1 MKKLMVHNAFF
12 RLLAPPIYGVLVYLL
27 ILLINNQVS
36 NIGDIFSGQE
46 VYFCIGLTYLVS
58 ETLRILTLLTS
69 KYKELDNKIILFLI
83 GGIMGSIFITTAFT
97 SAYFNLI
104 LDFTVSQ
111 SQLMIFNLI
120 FGFSSLLYNLLF
132 LSQLYMQKENTRHLK
147 EEKLMTEAV
156 IKQLNQF
163 KHEVNPHLLYGSL
176 ETLITLIHKNTEESE
191 DFIDELS
198 SVYRYILSTRNSEF
212 TLLEEELKVVNS
224 IIYLLN
230 YSHYNAIKIN
240 AALPEEL
247 MHSSIVPG
255 TLTNLIEQIIRSTI
269 INENAPLEINLT
281 HEPEEDYLVIQHQ
294 INDKLNYKEQD
305 VLSTI
310 QETYAIYSELPV
322 IQVRAGDQEFI
333 KIPLPEVMEET
344 LNSNSVTVNE

>member
-1 MKKLMVHNAFF
+1 
-12 RLLAPPIYGVLVYLL
+12 
-27 ILLINNQVS
+27 
-36 NIGDIFSGQE
+36 
-46 VYFCIGLTYLVS
+46 
-58 ETLRILTLLTS
+58 
-69 KYKELDNKIILFLI
+69 
-83 GGIMGSIFITTAFT
+83 
-97 SAYFNLI
+97 
-104 LDFTVSQ
+104 
-111 SQLMIFNLI
+111 
-120 FGFSSLLYNLLF
+120 
-132 LSQLYMQKENTRHLK
+132 MQKENTRHLK